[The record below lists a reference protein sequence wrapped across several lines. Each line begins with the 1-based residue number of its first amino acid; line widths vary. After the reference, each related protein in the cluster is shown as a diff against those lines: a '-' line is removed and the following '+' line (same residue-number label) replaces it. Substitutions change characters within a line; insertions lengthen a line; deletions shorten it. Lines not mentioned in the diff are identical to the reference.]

1 MTVFH
6 SAWFEHREHLKNIVE
21 VDVSNTTTRLK
32 TVSIPAG
39 TRSSEATEE
48 ITPYYYH
55 VQIVNK
61 MHNYIGCIL

>member
-21 VDVSNTTTRLK
+21 VDYSNTTTRLK

-39 TRSSEATEE
+39 TRSSEAKEE

-55 VQIVNK
+55 VQTVNK
-61 MHNYIGCIL
+61 MHNYIGNIL